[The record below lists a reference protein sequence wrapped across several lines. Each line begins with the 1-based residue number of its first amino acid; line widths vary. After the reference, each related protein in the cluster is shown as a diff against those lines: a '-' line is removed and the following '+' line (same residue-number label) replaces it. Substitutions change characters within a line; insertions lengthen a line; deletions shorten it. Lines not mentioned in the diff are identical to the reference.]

1 MKLFVESV
9 LDADPATVW
18 EVFESE
24 AYRQRLDAE
33 AQIQQQILEER
44 TEPDGIVFRRVRT
57 EPDRELPKVVA
68 KLLGAPKLCYLQENR
83 LDLDQNKMTW
93 QVTLDLDSLADR
105 VEVSGTTTCT
115 ALPDG
120 RCRRVVDGDIE
131 VRVRLVGGQIERAV
145 VAEFERSMQRA
156 VALAEQMLRER
167 DGA

>member
-24 AYRQRLDAE
+24 AYRRRLDAE

-44 TEPDGIVFRRVRT
+44 TEPDGILFRRIRT

-83 LDLDQNKMTW
+83 FDPEQSKMRW
-93 QVTLDLDSLADR
+93 QVTLEAMPDR
-105 VEVSGTTTCT
+105 VDVSGTTTCT

-120 RCRRVVDGDIE
+120 RCRRVVDGELE

-156 VALAEQMLRER
+156 VALAAEMLQER
-167 DGA
+167 ASS